1 MATYYLYE
9 YQAEKLRGLKAPAT
23 AIIDRAVERYRK
35 GEFDSSVC
43 FTGKRKSRDL
53 MPKTKVS
60 VTERFPG
67 IDDAMMRKIL
77 QCHFENTDVSRNR
90 FLDREISRLDKKIAG
105 MMNYFTNKKF
115 IILN

>member
-9 YQAEKLRGLKAPAT
+9 HQAEKLRGLQAPAT
-23 AIIDRAVERYRK
+23 AVLGRAVERYRN
-35 GEFDSSVC
+35 GEFISSVS
-43 FTGKRKSRDL
+43 FTGKKKSRDL

-67 IDDAMMRKIL
+67 IDDATMRKIL
-77 QCHFENTDVSRNR
+77 QCHFENPDVSRNR

-105 MMNYFTNKKF
+105 MMNYFTGKKF
-115 IILN
+115 ILN

>member
-9 YQAEKLRGLKAPAT
+9 YQAEKLRGLKAPAS
-23 AIIDRAVERYRK
+23 AIIGRAVERYRN
-35 GEFDSSVC
+35 GEFISSVC
-43 FTGKRKSRDL
+43 FTEKKKSRDL

-77 QCHFENTDVSRNR
+77 QCHFENPDVSRNR

-105 MMNYFTNKKF
+105 MMNYFTSKKF
-115 IILN
+115 ILN